1 MGFGSGEGFTP
12 GRHNLVGDFTV
23 EGNMSASA
31 AISGGFFF
39 GDGSFLQNVTG
50 SGGGG
55 GGISFNGSTANGI
68 LTYGNAS
75 TADVESNITFNGTL
89 LGVGGASPASIS
101 ASSGLT
107 ASSLQVSDGSRHY
120 GMTNEGKLGISSFA
134 ANWTNAG
141 NTIADLGTVTT
152 ATSITATDLIGT
164 NVDGIIGADTARA
177 GTFTTVTAATKVTG
191 SGVVS
196 NIEMPYIT
204 ASMGVLIK
212 RNADNADRSPLVA
225 ISGASAGGVHGQNQ
239 ASLWVSGSGKNSN
252 RGVVHIES
260 DGPYTISLDTKNDN
274 TNIIYR
280 AGQGLDDSGNRVPG
294 SEKNIAFKMN
304 PPTDIDDDTRCWA
317 LGVDTQTADYR
328 RFRITN
334 RTGVAVTASANYG
347 LCATGS
353 SVPGA
358 RYTETWFGFNN
369 DNPTNTIDINGT
381 LCVTGS
387 TILGA
392 SPDAP
397 YLSATSSVICG
408 GSLSASIGLTAS
420 SLQISDGSRHYG
432 MTNEGKLG
440 IASFAANW
448 TNAGNTVADLGT
460 VTTATSITATD
471 LIGTNID
478 GIIGADTA
486 RAGTFAAI
494 VGTSLN
500 VSEGNITNVGDIN
513 CDSVSVD
520 DAAVGLDIQMG
531 GNTGLNKVTLT
542 DDLADALNITEGSNS
557 YLKFTT
563 SNGSEQI
570 VVGKNSTFAG
580 TTIANL
586 GTVTTA
592 TSITATDLIGT
603 NVDGIIGADTARAG
617 TFAAI
622 VGTSLNV
629 SEGNITNV
637 GDINCDSISV
647 DDAAVGLDIQMG
659 GTTGLNKITLTDDL
673 ADALN
678 ITEGSNSYMK
688 FATTNGSEE
697 IVLSKNVDCE
707 GDFGVDGNVTLGN
720 DDGDAV
726 TLKGVPSIVGVSDTS
741 PADLYF
747 KADQSGGDEDIDNWL
762 VRAADGGALSINN
775 KASTSYVAQMTLYPH
790 ATQAASL
797 TKVEGQLLAGAALL
811 VGQPNAP
818 TNTGTTTSNNLTI
831 ANLLTR
837 IIHNTNGASGGIT
850 YTLPTAAAIVAGLT
864 SAIGNAVAGIT
875 FDFSVINTDA
885 SQGITVATNT
895 GLTTVGSLAV
905 DVGDSATFRVYITN
919 HAGSSEAANVYRIS

>member
-12 GRHNLVGDFTV
+12 GRHNLDGDFTV
-23 EGNMSASA
+23 DGNISASA

-50 SGGGG
+50 SGG

-107 ASSLQVSDGSRHY
+107 ASSLQ
-120 GMTNEGKLGISSFA
+120 
-134 ANWTNAG
+134 
-141 NTIADLGTVTT
+141 
-152 ATSITATDLIGT
+152 
-164 NVDGIIGADTARA
+164 
-177 GTFTTVTAATKVTG
+177 
-191 SGVVS
+191 
-196 NIEMPYIT
+196 
-204 ASMGVLIK
+204 
-212 RNADNADRSPLVA
+212 
-225 ISGASAGGVHGQNQ
+225 
-239 ASLWVSGSGKNSN
+239 
-252 RGVVHIES
+252 
-260 DGPYTISLDTKNDN
+260 
-274 TNIIYR
+274 
-280 AGQGLDDSGNRVPG
+280 
-294 SEKNIAFKMN
+294 
-304 PPTDIDDDTRCWA
+304 
-317 LGVDTQTADYR
+317 
-328 RFRITN
+328 
-334 RTGVAVTASANYG
+334 
-347 LCATGS
+347 
-353 SVPGA
+353 
-358 RYTETWFGFNN
+358 
-369 DNPTNTIDINGT
+369 
-381 LCVTGS
+381 
-387 TILGA
+387 
-392 SPDAP
+392 
-397 YLSATSSVICG
+397 
-408 GSLSASIGLTAS
+408 
-420 SLQISDGSRHYG
+420 ISDGSRHYG

-448 TNAGNTVADLGT
+448 TNAGNTVAD
-460 VTTATSITATD
+460 
-471 LIGTNID
+471 
-478 GIIGADTA
+478 
-486 RAGTFAAI
+486 
-494 VGTSLN
+494 
-500 VSEGNITNVGDIN
+500 
-513 CDSVSVD
+513 
-520 DAAVGLDIQMG
+520 
-531 GNTGLNKVTLT
+531 
-542 DDLADALNITEGSNS
+542 
-557 YLKFTT
+557 
-563 SNGSEQI
+563 
-570 VVGKNSTFAG
+570 
-580 TTIANL
+580 L

-762 VRAADGGALSINN
+762 VRASDGGTLSINN

-790 ATQAASL
+790 ATQASSL

-811 VGQPNAP
+811 VGQPSAP
-818 TNTGTTTSNNLTI
+818 TSTGTTQSNNLTI

-837 IIHNTNGASGGIT
+837 IVYNSNGAAGAIT

-875 FDFSVINTDA
+875 FDFSVINVDA
-885 SQGITVATNT
+885 SQDITVATNT
-895 GLTTVGSLAV
+895 GLTLVGGMVV
-905 DVGDSATFRVYITN
+905 DAGESATFRVYITN
-919 HAGSSEAANVYRIS
+919 HVGSSEAASIFRLA

>member
-12 GRHNLVGDFTV
+12 GRHSLVGDFTV

-31 AISGGFFF
+31 AISGAFFF

-50 SGGGG
+50 SGGAASS
-55 GGISFNGSTANGI
+55 IAVGSDVDSGTANRVLYENSSNDLAESAN
-68 LTYGNAS
+68 LTFDGTTLAAPATTVTSLSGTAIASALQAPYITASMGALFKRNADN
-75 TADVESNITFNGTL
+75 ADRSPLVAISGASGEGVAGANQASLWVSGSGVNTQRGVVHVESHGPYTISLLTRNDNTNIIYRAGQGLDDSGDRQPKSETNIAFKMAPPADIGATDL
-89 LGVGGASPASIS
+89 SRTWALGVDCQEADYRRFRITNKSGVAIS
-101 ASSGLT
+101 ASSDYGFVGTGSFWGFNLNNPAHTLDINGGLCVT
-107 ASSLQVSDGSRHY
+107 GSTILGTNATSSTTIVGSLDLSDGNIANVGDLDCDSVSVADAAN
-120 GMTNEGKLGISSFA
+120 GLDIQFGGTTGTNKITLTDDLADALNINEGGNSYLKFTTTNGSEQIVVGKDSTFA
-134 ANWTNAG
+134 ST
-141 NTIADLGTVTT
+141 TIADLGTVTT

-164 NVDGIIGADTARA
+164 NV
-177 GTFTTVTAATKVTG
+177 
-191 SGVVS
+191 
-196 NIEMPYIT
+196 
-204 ASMGVLIK
+204 
-212 RNADNADRSPLVA
+212 
-225 ISGASAGGVHGQNQ
+225 
-239 ASLWVSGSGKNSN
+239 
-252 RGVVHIES
+252 
-260 DGPYTISLDTKNDN
+260 
-274 TNIIYR
+274 
-280 AGQGLDDSGNRVPG
+280 
-294 SEKNIAFKMN
+294 
-304 PPTDIDDDTRCWA
+304 
-317 LGVDTQTADYR
+317 
-328 RFRITN
+328 
-334 RTGVAVTASANYG
+334 
-347 LCATGS
+347 
-353 SVPGA
+353 
-358 RYTETWFGFNN
+358 
-369 DNPTNTIDINGT
+369 
-381 LCVTGS
+381 
-387 TILGA
+387 
-392 SPDAP
+392 
-397 YLSATSSVICG
+397 
-408 GSLSASIGLTAS
+408 
-420 SLQISDGSRHYG
+420 
-432 MTNEGKLG
+432 
-440 IASFAANW
+440 
-448 TNAGNTVADLGT
+448 
-460 VTTATSITATD
+460 
-471 LIGTNID
+471 D

-659 GTTGLNKITLTDDL
+659 GNTSLNKITLTDDL

-678 ITEGSNSYMK
+678 ITEGSNSYLK
-688 FATTNGSEE
+688 FTTTNASEE
-697 IVLSKNVDCE
+697 IVVAKNMACL
-707 GDFGVDGNVTLGN
+707 GTLGVDGNVTLG
-720 DDGDAV
+720 DSDGDTV

-762 VRAADGGALSINN
+762 VRASDGGTLSINN

-790 ATQAASL
+790 ATQASSL

-811 VGQPNAP
+811 VGQPSAP
-818 TNTGTTTSNNLTI
+818 TSTGTTQSNNLTI

-837 IIHNTNGASGGIT
+837 IVYNSNGAGGAIT

-875 FDFSVINTDA
+875 FDFSVINVDA
-885 SQGITVATNT
+885 SQDITVATNT
-895 GLTTVGSLAV
+895 GLTLVGGMV
-905 DVGDSATFRVYITN
+905 VEVGESATFRVYITN
-919 HAGSSEAANVYRIS
+919 HVGSSEAASIFRLA

>member
-1 MGFGSGEGFTP
+1 MITPILSIEAGQGLDDSGDRQPKSETNIAFKMAP
-12 GRHNLVGDFTV
+12 P
-23 EGNMSASA
+23 
-31 AISGGFFF
+31 
-39 GDGSFLQNVTG
+39 
-50 SGGGG
+50 
-55 GGISFNGSTANGI
+55 
-68 LTYGNAS
+68 
-75 TADVESNITFNGTL
+75 ADIGATDLSRTWA
-89 LGVGGASPASIS
+89 LGVDCQEADYRRFRITNKSGVAIS
-101 ASSGLT
+101 ASSDYGFVGTGSFWGFNLNNPAHTLDINGGLCVT
-107 ASSLQVSDGSRHY
+107 GSTILGTNATSSTTIVGSLDLSDGNIANVGDLDCDSVSVADAAN
-120 GMTNEGKLGISSFA
+120 GLDIQFGGTTGTNKITLTDDLADALNINEGGNSYLKFTTTNGSEQIVVGKDSTFA
-134 ANWTNAG
+134 ST
-141 NTIADLGTVTT
+141 TIADLGTVTT

-164 NVDGIIGADTARA
+164 NV
-177 GTFTTVTAATKVTG
+177 
-191 SGVVS
+191 
-196 NIEMPYIT
+196 
-204 ASMGVLIK
+204 
-212 RNADNADRSPLVA
+212 
-225 ISGASAGGVHGQNQ
+225 
-239 ASLWVSGSGKNSN
+239 
-252 RGVVHIES
+252 
-260 DGPYTISLDTKNDN
+260 
-274 TNIIYR
+274 
-280 AGQGLDDSGNRVPG
+280 
-294 SEKNIAFKMN
+294 
-304 PPTDIDDDTRCWA
+304 
-317 LGVDTQTADYR
+317 
-328 RFRITN
+328 
-334 RTGVAVTASANYG
+334 
-347 LCATGS
+347 
-353 SVPGA
+353 
-358 RYTETWFGFNN
+358 
-369 DNPTNTIDINGT
+369 
-381 LCVTGS
+381 
-387 TILGA
+387 
-392 SPDAP
+392 
-397 YLSATSSVICG
+397 
-408 GSLSASIGLTAS
+408 
-420 SLQISDGSRHYG
+420 
-432 MTNEGKLG
+432 
-440 IASFAANW
+440 
-448 TNAGNTVADLGT
+448 
-460 VTTATSITATD
+460 
-471 LIGTNID
+471 D

-659 GTTGLNKITLTDDL
+659 GNTSLNKITLTDDL

-678 ITEGSNSYMK
+678 ITEGSNSYLK
-688 FATTNGSEE
+688 FTTSNGSEE
-697 IVLSKNVDCE
+697 IVVAKNMACL
-707 GDFGVDGNVTLGN
+707 GTLGVDGNVTLG
-720 DDGDAV
+720 DSDGDTV

-762 VRAADGGALSINN
+762 VRASDGGTLSINN

-790 ATQAASL
+790 ATQASSL

-818 TNTGTTTSNNLTI
+818 TSTGTTQSNNLTI

-837 IIHNTNGASGGIT
+837 IVYNSNGAAGAIT

-875 FDFSVINTDA
+875 FDFSVINVDA
-885 SQGITVATNT
+885 SQDITVATNT
-895 GLTTVGSLAV
+895 GLTLVGGTVV
-905 DVGDSATFRVYITN
+905 EVGESATFRVYITN
-919 HAGSSEAANVYRIS
+919 HVGSSEAASIFRLA

>member
-12 GRHNLVGDFTV
+12 GRHNLDGDFTV
-23 EGNMSASA
+23 DGNISASA

-50 SGGGG
+50 SGG

-101 ASSGLT
+101 ASS
-107 ASSLQVSDGSRHY
+107 
-120 GMTNEGKLGISSFA
+120 
-134 ANWTNAG
+134 
-141 NTIADLGTVTT
+141 
-152 ATSITATDLIGT
+152 
-164 NVDGIIGADTARA
+164 
-177 GTFTTVTAATKVTG
+177 
-191 SGVVS
+191 
-196 NIEMPYIT
+196 
-204 ASMGVLIK
+204 
-212 RNADNADRSPLVA
+212 
-225 ISGASAGGVHGQNQ
+225 
-239 ASLWVSGSGKNSN
+239 
-252 RGVVHIES
+252 
-260 DGPYTISLDTKNDN
+260 
-274 TNIIYR
+274 
-280 AGQGLDDSGNRVPG
+280 
-294 SEKNIAFKMN
+294 
-304 PPTDIDDDTRCWA
+304 
-317 LGVDTQTADYR
+317 
-328 RFRITN
+328 
-334 RTGVAVTASANYG
+334 
-347 LCATGS
+347 
-353 SVPGA
+353 
-358 RYTETWFGFNN
+358 
-369 DNPTNTIDINGT
+369 
-381 LCVTGS
+381 
-387 TILGA
+387 
-392 SPDAP
+392 
-397 YLSATSSVICG
+397 
-408 GSLSASIGLTAS
+408 GLTAS

-471 LIGTNID
+471 LIGTNVD

-513 CDSVSVD
+513 CDSISVD

-762 VRAADGGALSINN
+762 VRASDGGTLSINN

-790 ATQAASL
+790 ATQASSL

-811 VGQPNAP
+811 VGQPSAP
-818 TNTGTTTSNNLTI
+818 TSTGTTQSNNLTI

-837 IIHNTNGASGGIT
+837 IVYNSNGAAGAIT

-875 FDFSVINTDA
+875 FDFSVINVDA
-885 SQGITVATNT
+885 SQDITVATNT
-895 GLTTVGSLAV
+895 GLTLVGGMVV
-905 DVGDSATFRVYITN
+905 DAGDSATFRVYITN
-919 HAGSSEAANVYRIS
+919 HVGSSEAASIFRLA

>member
-12 GRHNLVGDFTV
+12 GRHSLVGDFTV

-31 AISGGFFF
+31 AISGAFFF

-50 SGGGG
+50 SGGAASSIAVGNDVDSG
-55 GGISFNGSTANGI
+55 TANRVLYENSSNDLAESAN
-68 LTYGNAS
+68 LTFDGTTLAAPATTVTSLSGTAIASALQAPYITASMGALFKRNADN
-75 TADVESNITFNGTL
+75 ADRSPLVAISGASGEGVAGANQASLWVSGSGVNTQRGVVHVESHGPYTISLLTRNDNTNIIYRAGQGLDDSGDRQPKSETNIAFKMAPPADIGATDL
-89 LGVGGASPASIS
+89 SRTWALGVDCQEADYRRFRITNKSGVAIS
-101 ASSGLT
+101 ASSDYGFVGTGSFWGFNLNNPAHTLDINGGLCVT
-107 ASSLQVSDGSRHY
+107 GSTILGTNATSSTTIVGSLDLSDGNIANVGDLDCDSVSVADAAN
-120 GMTNEGKLGISSFA
+120 GLDIQFGGTTGTNKITLTDDLADALNINEGGNSYLKFTTTNGSEQIVVGKDSTFA
-134 ANWTNAG
+134 ST
-141 NTIADLGTVTT
+141 TIADLGTVTT

-164 NVDGIIGADTARA
+164 NV
-177 GTFTTVTAATKVTG
+177 
-191 SGVVS
+191 
-196 NIEMPYIT
+196 
-204 ASMGVLIK
+204 
-212 RNADNADRSPLVA
+212 
-225 ISGASAGGVHGQNQ
+225 
-239 ASLWVSGSGKNSN
+239 
-252 RGVVHIES
+252 
-260 DGPYTISLDTKNDN
+260 
-274 TNIIYR
+274 
-280 AGQGLDDSGNRVPG
+280 
-294 SEKNIAFKMN
+294 
-304 PPTDIDDDTRCWA
+304 
-317 LGVDTQTADYR
+317 
-328 RFRITN
+328 
-334 RTGVAVTASANYG
+334 
-347 LCATGS
+347 
-353 SVPGA
+353 
-358 RYTETWFGFNN
+358 
-369 DNPTNTIDINGT
+369 
-381 LCVTGS
+381 
-387 TILGA
+387 
-392 SPDAP
+392 
-397 YLSATSSVICG
+397 
-408 GSLSASIGLTAS
+408 
-420 SLQISDGSRHYG
+420 
-432 MTNEGKLG
+432 
-440 IASFAANW
+440 
-448 TNAGNTVADLGT
+448 
-460 VTTATSITATD
+460 
-471 LIGTNID
+471 D

-659 GTTGLNKITLTDDL
+659 GNTSLNKITLTDDL

-678 ITEGSNSYMK
+678 ITEGSNSYLK
-688 FATTNGSEE
+688 FTTSNGSEE
-697 IVLSKNVDCE
+697 IVVAKNMACL
-707 GDFGVDGNVTLGN
+707 GTLGVDGNVTLG
-720 DDGDAV
+720 DSDGDTV

-762 VRAADGGALSINN
+762 VRASDGGTLSINN

-790 ATQAASL
+790 ATQASSL

-818 TNTGTTTSNNLTI
+818 TSTGTTQSNNLTI

-837 IIHNTNGASGGIT
+837 IVYNSNGAAGAIT

-875 FDFSVINTDA
+875 FDFSVINVDA
-885 SQGITVATNT
+885 SQDITVATNT
-895 GLTTVGSLAV
+895 GLTLVGGTVV
-905 DVGDSATFRVYITN
+905 EVGESATFRVYITN
-919 HAGSSEAANVYRIS
+919 HVGSSEAASIFRLA

>member
-12 GRHNLVGDFTV
+12 GRHNLDGDFTV
-23 EGNMSASA
+23 DGNISASA

-89 LGVGGASPASIS
+89 LGVGGATPASIS

-177 GTFTTVTAATKVTG
+177 ATFTTVTAATKVTG

-204 ASMGVLIK
+204 ASMGALFK

-225 ISGASAGGVHGQNQ
+225 ISGASGEGDTGQHQ
-239 ASLWVSGSGKNSN
+239 AALWVSGSGVNSE
-252 RGVVHIES
+252 RGVVHVDS
-260 DGPYTISLDTKNDN
+260 HGPYTITLRTRNDN
-274 TNIIYR
+274 TNIMYR
-280 AGQGLDDSGNRVPG
+280 AGQGLDSNGDRQPK
-294 SEKNIAFKMN
+294 SEMNIAFKMG
-304 PPTDIDDDTRCWA
+304 PPPDLHVGALGLTRIWS
-317 LGVDTQTADYR
+317 LGVDCETADYR

-334 RTGVAVTASANYG
+334 KSGVAVSSSANFG

-353 SVPGA
+353 CVPGA
-358 RYTETWFGFNN
+358 RYNETWFGFNN

-471 LIGTNID
+471 LIGTN
-478 GIIGADTA
+478 
-486 RAGTFAAI
+486 
-494 VGTSLN
+494 
-500 VSEGNITNVGDIN
+500 
-513 CDSVSVD
+513 
-520 DAAVGLDIQMG
+520 
-531 GNTGLNKVTLT
+531 
-542 DDLADALNITEGSNS
+542 
-557 YLKFTT
+557 
-563 SNGSEQI
+563 
-570 VVGKNSTFAG
+570 
-580 TTIANL
+580 
-586 GTVTTA
+586 
-592 TSITATDLIGT
+592 
-603 NVDGIIGADTARAG
+603 VDGIIGADTARAG

-659 GTTGLNKITLTDDL
+659 GNTSLNKITLTDDL

-678 ITEGSNSYMK
+678 ITEGSNSYLK
-688 FATTNGSEE
+688 FTTSNGSEE
-697 IVLSKNVDCE
+697 IVVAKNMDCE
-707 GDFGVDGNVTLGN
+707 GDLDVDGNVTLG
-720 DDGDAV
+720 DSDGDTV

-762 VRAADGGALSINN
+762 VRAADGGTLSINN

-790 ATQAASL
+790 ATQASSL

-818 TNTGTTTSNNLTI
+818 TSTGTTQSNNLTI

-837 IIHNTNGASGGIT
+837 IVYNSNGAAGAIT

-875 FDFSVINTDA
+875 FDFSVINVDA
-885 SQGITVATNT
+885 SQDITVATNT
-895 GLTTVGSLAV
+895 GLTLVGGMV
-905 DVGDSATFRVYITN
+905 VEVGESATFRVYITN
-919 HAGSSEAANVYRIS
+919 HVGSSEAASIFRLA